1 MTIQNTKLTVTFEEE
16 ERRILGIASDIITI
30 LKEEMERQH
39 CSFAIDNWGG
49 QWDIDNEIED
59 AITFCSR
66 LADCDSLSPLEIE

>member
-49 QWDIDNEIED
+49 QWNIDEIEN
-59 AITFCSR
+59 IIIFCSR
-66 LADCDSLSPLEIE
+66 LADCDYLNLLEFE